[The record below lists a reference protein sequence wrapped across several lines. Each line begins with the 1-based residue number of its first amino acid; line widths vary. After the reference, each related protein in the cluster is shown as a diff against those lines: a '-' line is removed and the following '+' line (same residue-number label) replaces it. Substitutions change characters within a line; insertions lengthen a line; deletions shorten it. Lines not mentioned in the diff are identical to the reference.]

1 MYLDIVSLIRGALLE
16 SGVEESMLSEF
27 DGYSTIALDF
37 DNYPSLLISVIDERV
52 WIWSNLCENTPG
64 VLQQRLPIVM
74 EKIMEGCNFSMTG
87 QLQLAVNN
95 GLIELKGMVH
105 PDYLVSSSR
114 FSDALEEF
122 FHLQESYLGV
132 MR

>member
-16 SGVEESMLSEF
+16 SGVEESMLGEF

-37 DNYPSLLISVIDERV
+37 DNYPSLLISVVDDQV

-64 VLQQRLPIVM
+64 VLQQRLGSVM
-74 EKIMEGCNFSMTG
+74 EKIMEGCSFSITG
-87 QLQLAVNN
+87 QLQLATND
-95 GLIELKGMVH
+95 GQIELKGMVH
-105 PDYLVSSSR
+105 PDYLASSTR
-114 FSDALEEF
+114 FAEALDEF
-122 FHLQESYLGV
+122 FHLQEQYLGA